1 MKYRLPVFTILLVG
15 MAGAAHAVDVGDIN
29 VTSSR
34 TESAIASSSNT
45 VTVIDRR
52 SIERAHVENVVD
64 LLKGEPGIVVSDTSG
79 VGAKS
84 RVDLGGYGEAAAAN
98 SLVLIDGRRVNSPD
112 LSGTDWTQIPV
123 DQIERIEIVHG
134 GGSVLYGDGAVG
146 GVINIITRI
155 PEAGGHVAV
164 SGGSFGSY
172 TGAASMGVD
181 SENARAEANLSTAK
195 TDGYRQ
201 NSRFER
207 FDAGARAESEL
218 NANLSVRIAGNYHRD
233 RAGLPGPLTAAEVA
247 VDRRQSN
254 NPDDFAQTRDG
265 FVDAG
270 IGWLNNGLELDLSG
284 GLRDRK
290 THAEYVSFGG
300 TSDSVIRTQSL
311 RPKIIYNIQ
320 GSMPLR
326 LLVGADL
333 DRSRGN
339 FEYGGAFP
347 LPATSIKR
355 DRSGVYGQFE
365 VGSETGRWNGKVGL
379 RSERVKDTFSQAAT
393 STVSSRK
400 TAWDLG
406 GTLLLTDAL
415 RLRLASSQS
424 FRFPLLDERYSF
436 FSGTVDS
443 VLKPQTGRHYSTALR
458 YDFEHAWLEASFL
471 RADLSDEIFY
481 NPIGGGFGFGA
492 NENYS
497 GKTRH
502 DLLMLA
508 GHWKGGDLLQFG
520 GNVTRSDA
528 TFRGGFYDGK
538 TIPAV
543 AAIHAAADWTADWSN
558 LLQSVLRLTYVG
570 SSYLISDQANARSKL
585 PAYLLVDIAMSY
597 HLAGMDMFAR
607 IDNLTNRRY
616 SSYGVWS
623 SFSGDN
629 FYPAAGT
636 SLRAGVSYQF

>member
-1 MKYRLPVFTILLVG
+1 MKYKLSVFTILLVG
-15 MAGAAHAVDVGDIN
+15 MAASAHAVDVGDIN

-45 VTVIDRR
+45 VTLIDRK

-64 LLKGEPGIVVSDTSG
+64 LLKGQPGIVVSDTSG

-84 RVDLGGYGEAAAAN
+84 QVDLGGYGETGAAN

-134 GGSVLYGDGAVG
+134 GGSALYGDGAVG

-172 TGAASMGVD
+172 AGAVSAGID

-201 NSRFER
+201 NSLFER
-207 FDAGARAESEL
+207 FDAGARAESDL
-218 NANLSVRIAGNYHRD
+218 SANLSVRIAGNYHRD
-233 RAGLPGPLTAAEVA
+233 RAGLPGPLTAAEAA
-247 VDRRQSN
+247 VDRKQSN
-254 NPDDFAQTRDG
+254 NPDDFAQTRDS
-265 FVDAG
+265 FADAG

-300 TSDSVIRTQSL
+300 TSDSTIRTQSL
-311 RPKIIYNIQ
+311 RPKIIYTVQ
-320 GSMPLR
+320 GNLPVR

-333 DRSRGN
+333 NRSRGN

-365 VGSETGRWNGKVGL
+365 IGSETGRWNGNVGL
-379 RSERVKDTFSQAAT
+379 RSEHVKDRFSQAAT
-393 STVSSRK
+393 SEVSSRK

-415 RLRLASSQS
+415 RLRLSSSQS

-436 FSGTVDS
+436 FSGTVDR
-443 VLKPQTGRHYSTALR
+443 VLKPQTGRHYTAALR
-458 YDFEHAWLEASFL
+458 YGFEHTWLEASFL
-471 RADLSDEIFY
+471 RADLRDEIFY
-481 NPIGGGFGFGA
+481 NPIGGFGFGA

-497 GKTRH
+497 DQTRH

-508 GHWKGGDLLQFG
+508 GHWKGSDMFQFG
-520 GNVTRSDA
+520 GNVTHSGA
-528 TFRGGFYDGK
+528 TFRGGVYDGN

-543 AAIHAAADWTADWSN
+543 AAIRAGADWTADWSS

-570 SSYLISDQANARSKL
+570 SSYLISDQANARSQL
-585 PAYLLVDIAMSY
+585 PAYLLVDVVMSY
-597 HLAGMDMFAR
+597 HLAGMDLFAR
-607 IDNLTNRRY
+607 IDNLTNRKY

-629 FYPAAGT
+629 FYPAAGIG
-636 SLRAGVSYQF
+636 LRAGVSYQF